1 MGTQVR
7 SPPGICPGSGSAGQA
22 PLRKR
27 EGRRLPLLA
36 AHAIA
41 GPAPPLLP
49 GFRTW
54 YPGGGVG
61 GGALEEQGNGA
72 DREPL
77 WVRLGAVSVG
87 QSSGDVTLNVR
98 PGTEHLALVAEGEPR
113 GENWGAERRGV
124 AGAWEQ
130 GGPQSGRWKAR

>member
-61 GGALEEQGNGA
+61 GGCTRGARKRRRQGA
-72 DREPL
+72 P
-77 WVRLGAVSVG
+77 LGAAWG
-87 QSSGDVTLNVR
+87 GVR
-98 PGTEHLALVAEGEPR
+98 GTVQ
-113 GENWGAERRGV
+113 WRRHV
-124 AGAWEQ
+124 ECQAWN
-130 GGPQSGRWKAR
+130 